1 MEGNPRQSRKLVSH
15 LDFDFTIESV
25 GKFRIESKEVYFEV
39 KCSEFDLGIFIS
51 FSPSLV

>member
-25 GKFRIESKEVYFEV
+25 GKLRAVHRNI
-39 KCSEFDLGIFIS
+39 L
-51 FSPSLV
+51 